1 LHWNLLELTFI
12 DSAFSLLGFL
22 VARRPQHG
30 LRPEA
35 RSYGLGGLTLWRGLC
50 DIPAWQQTQHLMS
63 PEPASNNNSGVS
75 SEDLSHLDQLKAAEE
90 RDLEWLTHVYRG
102 DKERDLTL
110 RAVVAGMLF
119 GGLMAL
125 SNLYV
130 GLKSGWGIGVDIA
143 AVIVIFAVFKA
154 LRSIHWVKR
163 DFGMLECT
171 TTMTVAVAA
180 SWISSAGLVSA
191 VPALTM
197 LTGYEFVWWQLT
209 LFIAVILFLGL
220 FMAIPLKRQMIQ
232 VDSLRFPSNIP
243 TGETIK
249 TMYAHGDEGMKKA
262 KAMGIAGLLG
272 MLTAGLRD
280 GLAWIPAQLN
290 LPYHICRIGLDK
302 LTLGLEPSLIFISI
316 GALFGI
322 KVGLSLLAGL
332 ILNYSILAPNLIN
345 EGIIKHPAP
354 EIKAVSAPQFPLTV
368 TSGDSFSAKLVEMT
382 TEPEMSANAT
392 TTTLHYTWSKPTTYN
407 STAELQRDFSA
418 PTLQSGSPNPFAK
431 LMTFDIFT
439 NKAFNADM
447 LSLKAVKATTWDAT
461 LTIPASEPTSV
472 AAALGFQGS
481 PLLTKLDFRDL
492 PGLAAKLKQPSDPVS
507 IYLNSR
513 LSTAGLLSL
522 ENYQEKVYNP
532 DNLQQD
538 GLPAVQL
545 ALIESLNKILGDK
558 SLYSETRFAGV
569 QLRDST
575 RSLVK
580 LQAKLEGASLMRLNR
595 ALLEDSYPSLL
606 SKDRFHKDAA
616 ATQVIGGFRNI
627 SAWSLWPGATVLVVG
642 GLLALAFQWRT
653 LGRTFA
659 SIFATLGNRKNA
671 TKGVLDHLEIP
682 MTWFVIGF
690 AITGLL
696 AMVLLLWLFSIHWWM
711 GLIAVFMTFFLAA
724 VAARAGAEIGIN
736 PIGALG
742 KVTQLT
748 YGALAPGNI
757 PANLMTAGV
766 TAGAACSCSD
776 TVGNLKVGHMVG
788 ANPRKQF
795 IAQIFGVVAGALLAV
810 PAYFILVPDAT
821 ALGGD
826 KFPAPSALV
835 WMGVAKVLSQGL
847 DTLPRSAVQAI
858 IVAFIVGVLIVLV
871 DRFFPKARPYT
882 PSPAALGI
890 ALTVPASMS
899 IAMFLGAFIVWLL
912 ERNAPKWHATY
923 TIPIASGCI
932 AGESIMGVILAVLLA
947 LGLS

>member
-1 LHWNLLELTFI
+1 MSN
-12 DSAFSLLGFL
+12 D
-22 VARRPQHG
+22 PQSD
-30 LRPEA
+30 P
-35 RSYGLGGLTLWRGLC
+35 
-50 DIPAWQQTQHLMS
+50 
-63 PEPASNNNSGVS
+63 
-75 SEDLSHLDQLKAAEE
+75 DQLKSAEE
-90 RDLEWLTHVYRG
+90 RDQEWLTHVYRG
-102 DKERDLTL
+102 DKEKDLTV

-130 GLKSGWGIGVDIA
+130 GLKSGWGLGVDIA
-143 AVIVIFAVFKA
+143 AVIVIFAVFKG
-154 LRSIHWVKR
+154 LRSVRLVKR
-163 DFGMLECT
+163 EFGMLECT

-232 VDSLRFPSNIP
+232 IDSLRFPANIP
-243 TGETIK
+243 TGETLK
-249 TMYAHGDEGMKKA
+249 AMYAHGDEGMKKA
-262 KAMGIAGLLG
+262 KAMGIAGVLG
-272 MLTAGLRD
+272 LLTAGLRD
-280 GLAWIPAQLN
+280 GLAWIPGQLN
-290 LPYHICRIGLDK
+290 LPYHICRVGLDK

-332 ILNYSILAPNLIN
+332 ILNYGILAPNLIN
-345 EGIIKHPAP
+345 QKVIHHA
-354 EIKAVSAPQFPLTV
+354 APQIRAVAAPKLPLTV
-368 TSGDSFSAKLVEMT
+368 STDQSLTVTLEEAIKSPELAAGATLSTLV
-382 TEPEMSANAT
+382 
-392 TTTLHYTWSKPTTYN
+392 YTWSQPTTYG
-407 STAELQRDFSA
+407 SIADIQRDLSA
-418 PTLQSGSPNPFAK
+418 PTLQTGAPNPFFHVLTVGAV
-431 LMTFDIFT
+431 T
-439 NKAFNADM
+439 NKITKVVS
-447 LSLKAVKATTWDAT
+447 LSLEASAATNWEAR
-461 LTIPASEPTSV
+461 LTIPASQAHGLIDSF
-472 AAALGFQGS
+472 GFK
-481 PLLTKLDFRDL
+481 P
-492 PGLAAKLKQPSDPVS
+492 
-507 IYLNSR
+507 
-513 LSTAGLLSL
+513 
-522 ENYQEKVYNP
+522 
-532 DNLQQD
+532 
-538 GLPAVQL
+538 
-545 ALIESLNKILGDK
+545 
-558 SLYSETRFAGV
+558 
-569 QLRDST
+569 
-575 RSLVK
+575 
-580 LQAKLEGASLMRLNR
+580 GAS
-595 ALLEDSYPSLL
+595 
-606 SKDRFHKDAA
+606 

-690 AITGLL
+690 SITGLL
-696 AMVLLLWLFSIHWWM
+696 AAGLLLWLFSIHWWM

-748 YGALAPGNI
+748 YGAMAPGNI
-757 PANLMTAGV
+757 SANLMTAGL

-795 IAQIFGVVAGALLAV
+795 IAQIFGVIAGALLAV

-847 DTLPRSAVQAI
+847 DTLPASAVQAI
-858 IVAFIVGVLIVLV
+858 VVAFILGVLIVLV

-899 IAMFLGAFIVWLL
+899 IAMFLGALIVWLL
-912 ERNAPKWHATY
+912 ERKAPNWNSTY

-947 LGLS
+947 LGFA